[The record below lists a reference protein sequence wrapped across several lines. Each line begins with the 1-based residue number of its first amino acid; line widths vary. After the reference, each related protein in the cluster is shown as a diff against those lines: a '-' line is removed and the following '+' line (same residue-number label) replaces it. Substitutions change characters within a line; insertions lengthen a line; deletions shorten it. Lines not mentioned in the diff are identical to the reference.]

1 MSNSSSTEFPTI
13 NICDLDINKLKVV
26 PKITP
31 VVDVKAKIKYCYI
44 NYEPI
49 GKKEFGIELPI
60 NNTFRHGRSTKNIE
74 DDEELDTSK
83 KKIDA
88 KKKIKISFTDEK
100 VIAKFVEIEEYLNSA
115 QFKKQLNISK
125 YNLKSAV
132 IKMEDEKNENF
143 TPTVNL
149 HIFHNDKK
157 NELISLVFDGSDN
170 SMSQSMVNSID
181 EFRNIVCSNSTAQF
195 IISPGLWIG
204 NDNTFGIKFTIRAV
218 KMIEFAN
225 SSGNK
230 NMTFKFS
237 SSLNSKSSNS
247 KSNASLNDK
256 DASLTEKQSSGSSE
270 KKSSGLSEKQSSGLS
285 EKQSSGSSDLLECS
299 EKNKTKPKPENNDD
313 DDSDETNDSDDSN
326 EKPTFKQPVRRVIP
340 SDDESDDEDLKTK
353 KVAPKSKGKS
363 K

>member
-74 DDEELDTSK
+74 DDEELDSLK

-88 KKKIKISFTDEK
+88 KKKIKISFTDAK
-100 VIAKFVEIEEYLNSA
+100 VIAKFQEIEEYLTSVP
-115 QFKKQLNISK
+115 FKKQLNISK

-170 SMSQSMVNSID
+170 SMSHSMVNSID
-181 EFRNIVCSNSTAQF
+181 EFRNIVCSNATAQF

-218 KMIEFAN
+218 KMIEFAT

-237 SSLNSKSSNS
+237 SSSNS
-247 KSNASLNDK
+247 KSLNDK
-256 DASLTEKQSSGSSE
+256 NTSLTETKLSDKKSLSSDKKLSESSE
-270 KKSSGLSEKQSSGLS
+270 
-285 EKQSSGSSDLLECS
+285 LLES
-299 EKNKTKPKPENNDD
+299 TEKHKAKLEKNDEDD
-313 DDSDETNDSDDSN
+313 DDSDDTNDSDDSN
-326 EKPTFKQPVRRVIP
+326 EKPTFKQPIRRVIP
-340 SDDESDDEDLKTK
+340 SDDESDDEDLKTT